1 MLTVNVD
8 WWTKKNKVLSF
19 PHFESSIQKQVEIM
33 TWRSTESSTKHKTQ
47 SISTG
52 TAARLQHFTALSTKS
67 SLRAVRVSA
76 SWVQTAG
83 CEWVGECFFWYG
95 PTQVV
100 PDQGPLNG
108 CVCVCVCVW
117 VQTAEVMKQK
127 LWQCRWCR
135 RGRWDS
141 SGAAVNSQHSRQSV
155 RMAGTPCSRR
165 RPCTPC
171 TSSPHATSHSPSSS
185 QPSAPNL
192 DTQLPPMTINCN
204 FAALLT
210 SCNCKFIHKL

>member
-33 TWRSTESSTKHKTQ
+33 TWRSTESSKKHKTQ
-47 SISTG
+47 STSSG
-52 TAARLQHFTALSTKS
+52 TAARLQHCTALSTKS

-108 CVCVCVCVW
+108 CVCVSPDSWSYETEAVTVPLM
-117 VQTAEVMKQK
+117 QTRQMGQF
-127 LWQCRWCR
+127 CRCCEQSAQQTKCPH
-135 RGRWDS
+135 GRNTVFTSASMHTLHVLS
-141 SGAAVNSQHSRQSV
+141 SRNFSFSLIISAVGTESRHTVAAH
-155 RMAGTPCSRR
+155 
-165 RPCTPC
+165 
-171 TSSPHATSHSPSSS
+171 
-185 QPSAPNL
+185 
-192 DTQLPPMTINCN
+192 DDQL
-204 FAALLT
+204 
-210 SCNCKFIHKL
+210 